1 MEKQFYDEYKL
12 LDEGKFPKELMF
24 TVTEEKEEEE
34 EDHMDL
40 EENEQ
45 NWFNTQLEWT
55 RKITER
61 KGATHRYFKDARPT
75 SSRENNEKNP
85 PASSRG
91 TNRQRKKLEDAIK
104 FTKLKK

>member
-1 MEKQFYDEYKL
+1 MNDLISTKRKNSLCLIREIDRAMEKQFYDEYKL

-45 NWFNTQLEWT
+45 NWFNTQLE
-55 RKITER
+55 
-61 KGATHRYFKDARPT
+61 
-75 SSRENNEKNP
+75 
-85 PASSRG
+85 
-91 TNRQRKKLEDAIK
+91 
-104 FTKLKK
+104 